1 MWRAT
6 PVIVGVILAI
16 VMRLSLSFLDQGVWR
31 GHHTVGTVMVIPA
44 FVLWTCARYQLGAA
58 FTARAEA
65 RSLVTS
71 GLYSRIR
78 HPIYLSAEL
87 LLAGLC
93 IFLGYPALWL
103 ASLAFLPAQLNRA
116 RREERV
122 LGEAFKEEY
131 QVYLRRTWF

>member
-1 MWRAT
+1 
-6 PVIVGVILAI
+6 
-16 VMRLSLSFLDQGVWR
+16 
-31 GHHTVGTVMVIPA
+31 
-44 FVLWTCARYQLGAA
+44 VLWSCARYQLGAA

-93 IFLGYPALWL
+93 IFLGYSALWL